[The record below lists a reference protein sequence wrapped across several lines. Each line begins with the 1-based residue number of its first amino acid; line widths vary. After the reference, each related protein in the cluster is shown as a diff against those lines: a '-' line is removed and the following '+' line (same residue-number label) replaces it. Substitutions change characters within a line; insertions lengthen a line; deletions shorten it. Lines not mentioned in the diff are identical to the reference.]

1 MGFRGLGFR
10 VWVQGL
16 GGGVQLPIACFF
28 VGYQGVLT
36 CYFAG
41 IGATGMGLGT
51 GGGGGSAPNSL
62 FFVGYQ
68 GVLTCYFAGIGA
80 TGMGLGI

>member
-1 MGFRGLGFR
+1 MNSNAGPGPCTRAFLGFRGLGFR
-10 VWVQGL
+10 VWVQGM

-36 CYFAG
+36 CYFA
-41 IGATGMGLGT
+41 A
-51 GGGGGSAPNSL
+51 
-62 FFVGYQ
+62 
-68 GVLTCYFAGIGA
+68 IGA